1 MDVLVVD
8 QSQTMRRIIINTLR
22 QMGYHDCHEAGSG
35 LEAIRCL
42 AALPIGLIILQRHL
56 PDMSGVDLARALR
69 RNETTRDMGILMLT
83 KNESEEEVIAARGAG
98 VTEWVVVPLN
108 ANVLK
113 AKISSAM
120 RGVGGGAGSA
130 LQQVASA

>member
-1 MDVLVVD
+1 MHVLVVD

-35 LEAIRCL
+35 MEAIQSL
-42 AALPIGLIILQRHL
+42 VALPFELVILQRHL

-69 RNETTRDMGILMLT
+69 RKEATREMGILMVT
-83 KNESEEEVIAARGAG
+83 QNESEEEVIAARRVG

-108 ANVLK
+108 PSVLK
-113 AKISSAM
+113 AKISAAM
-120 RGVGGGAGSA
+120 RGVGGAAGSA
-130 LQQVASA
+130 PQQVASA